1 MYTRTVLLS
10 LISLTAAGCSQAYD
24 THPELGDSPLADAA
38 YQNRLLVICTGD
50 DTGPTGIPMYGA
62 QYEAVS
68 SDWAGYHERD
78 LIFVWLRDNVLTSWT
93 PFQVSDGAVS
103 VRQLAER
110 NDTANLRERTNC
122 KAGNRGVHLI
132 GKDTGLKKSWPTPV
146 SNQEVFALIDA
157 MPMRQQE
164 MRGPQN

>member
-1 MYTRTVLLS
+1 MYSKIAILS
-10 LISLTAAGCSQAYD
+10 ATSLMLAGCSQAYD
-24 THPELGDSPLADAA
+24 THPERGESPLANAA

-78 LIFVWLRDNVLTSWT
+78 LIFVWLRDNVLTNWT
-93 PFQVSDGAVS
+93 PFRSSDGAIS
-103 VRQLAER
+103 VRQLAESE
-110 NDTANLRERTNC
+110 DTANLRQRTNC
-122 KAGNRGVHLI
+122 KPGNRGIHLI
-132 GKDTGLKKSWPTPV
+132 GKDTGLKKSWSMPL

-157 MPMRQQE
+157 MPMRQSE
-164 MRGPQN
+164 MQRAQD